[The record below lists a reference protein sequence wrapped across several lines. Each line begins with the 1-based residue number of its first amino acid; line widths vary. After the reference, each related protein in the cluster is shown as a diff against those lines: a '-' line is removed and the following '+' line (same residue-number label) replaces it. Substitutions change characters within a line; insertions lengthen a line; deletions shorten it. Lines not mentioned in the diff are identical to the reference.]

1 MVQYQ
6 VAYNTNG
13 QPKLFEFYLFINPIG
28 TLCQAME
35 KEVAKT
41 IRQIDAK
48 TEINIICF
56 TPQQVVTQHMK
67 RLNIPTHDL
76 NQRNQVFKEL
86 YLASL
91 AHKAA
96 TLQGKRKGRNFLLAL
111 QRWSKHSNEH
121 LTERVLESLALS
133 VDLDIELF
141 HSDRQSQYVQ
151 DLYLR
156 DQQIAHEM
164 NVKQTPTL
172 VIFEQSSNLPGFSI
186 EGNLNCYEILHHLD
200 KIVASSLPKNIY
212 TIKPLQ

>member
-48 TEINIICF
+48 TEMNIICF

-67 RLNIPTHDL
+67 RLNIPIHDL
-76 NQRNQVFKEL
+76 SQRNKVFKEL

-96 TLQGKRKGRNFLLAL
+96 SLQGKRKGRDFLLAL
-111 QRWSKHSNEH
+111 QHWSRHSNDH
-121 LTERVLESLALS
+121 LSEPILESLAFS
-133 VDLDIELF
+133 VDLDLELF
-141 HSDRQSQYVQ
+141 HTDRRSKYVQ
-151 DLYLR
+151 ELYLR

-172 VIFEQSSNLPGFSI
+172 VIFEQSSNLPGFLI
-186 EGNLNCYEILHHLD
+186 EGNLNCHEIIHQLD
-200 KIVASSLPKNIY
+200 KMVASSLPTNIY
-212 TIKPLQ
+212 TLQPT